1 MLTNRGTLIWLVFQ
15 NEGSSLD
22 PTALTDGGAPA
33 KSGNRFERLLT
44 AASHSACR

>member
-1 MLTNRGTLIWLVFQ
+1 MLTNRGTLMWLVFQ

-33 KSGNRFERLLT
+33 KSGNRFAPLVT
-44 AASHSACR
+44 AA